1 MAPRVGG
8 GPRET
13 KLTFTDAWRKSRIGR
28 YTNLLFILVDR
39 TGLEKGTS
47 CRKSLAASNT
57 TPRCSL
63 GADWKVIFPGNIVR
77 GKGPASRLIS
87 IFSDDARKIGV
98 TEGFLVAPIP
108 LKKSAP
114 DFFLNGK
121 IETEY
126 REQLLSGEKLT
137 SRAGIISAAN
147 VDVSFPTSMHR
158 IGDRILNEVMLTPFL
173 LTNPKYYFGL
183 ESIRFK
189 RKHPIDE
196 GVLLAMPFYHNFYHW
211 LIEILPQIDL
221 LRSLSKPAS
230 HPADCTE
237 VRSRICNRNLETDGL
252 PAKNGLPGRRHLSV
266 QKTPH
271 AFRTRVK
278 CWRFRQIAIEWL
290 NDKFKDVKSDYV
302 SPRNIY
308 VSRSDAKIRF
318 VSNESELKDILGE
331 FGFETMSMTR
341 LSIADQVEVF
351 RNAEFIVGPHGAAL
365 ANLAFAKPGA
375 TLIEFFSRGHYAPC
389 FNRISGIRGMR
400 YGFLVGEPTRIGGFS
415 INPRDLR
422 TVLSQALRSHQ
433 IGPL

>member
-1 MAPRVGG
+1 M
-8 GPRET
+8 
-13 KLTFTDAWRKSRIGR
+13 
-28 YTNLLFILVDR
+28 
-39 TGLEKGTS
+39 
-47 CRKSLAASNT
+47 
-57 TPRCSL
+57 
-63 GADWKVIFPGNIVR
+63 
-77 GKGPASRLIS
+77 IS

-126 REQLLSGEKLT
+126 KEQLLSGEKLT

-211 LIEILPQIDL
+211 LIEILPRLISYDRCPSL
-221 LRSLSKPAS
+221 HHIPLIVPKSAPGFVTETLKLTGYLPKTVFLDDGIYRFKKLHMLSKLS
-230 HPADCTE
+230 QMLE
-237 VRSRICNRNLETDGL
+237 VS
-252 PAKNGLPGRRHLSV
+252 PV
-266 QKTPH
+266 
-271 AFRTRVK
+271 
-278 CWRFRQIAIEWL
+278 AIEWL

-415 INPRDLR
+415 D
-422 TVLSQALRSHQ
+422 
-433 IGPL
+433 